1 MIGSGVSAHTHN
13 QTNELHLLY
22 DISAL
27 LSQAPDVETVLAPV
41 LETIA
46 AHLEIHRGV
55 ITILNRK
62 KGDIAIEEAWGYGVG
77 EIEKGHYQPGEGIIG
92 RVIETGNPVA
102 VPSIAEEPSFLD
114 RTGARKGQDTRSLS
128 FVCVPI
134 KAGSEVLGAIGI
146 DFPSSL
152 GFELDSIVRIVTII
166 ASSISQAVKL
176 RQDREEELEKLRDE
190 NERLQAALH
199 SQYRPASVV
208 GNSKIMRLLYQ
219 QIEQVSATSATVL
232 LLGESG
238 VGKERIAQAIH
249 YSSPRSEAS
258 FVALNCAAIPENL
271 IESELFGHEKGAF
284 TNAVT
289 TRKGRFELADGGTL
303 FLDEIGEMPLSVQA
317 TFLRVLQEKAF
328 ERVGG
333 SSTIRVNVR
342 IIAATNRNLEQ
353 LMRQGLFREDL
364 YYRLNVFP
372 LVIPPLRERKTDI
385 MLLANHFVEK
395 FGSEYNKKIKTIS
408 SPATHLLMKYDW
420 PGNVRELENC
430 MERAVILTTD
440 GTIHSYHLPPGLQQ
454 RSEGRKSS
462 GSLQEVMDAVERE
475 ILIEELGRTGGN
487 VTRAAQNLGI
497 TERMMGLRVK
507 KYGLKKRSD
516 NHGDE

>member
-1 MIGSGVSAHTHN
+1 MIGSSDSAHNHN

-62 KGDIAIEEAWGYGVG
+62 KGDIAIEEAWGYGIG

-102 VPSIAEEPSFLD
+102 VPSIAEEPLFLD

-146 DFPSSL
+146 DFPSSF
-152 GFELDSIVRIVTII
+152 GFKLDSIVRILTIV

-219 QIEQVSATSATVL
+219 QIEQVSATNATAL

-238 VGKERIAQAIH
+238 VGKERIAHAIH
-249 YSSPRSEAS
+249 YSSPRSAAS
-258 FVALNCAAIPENL
+258 FIAVNCAAIPENL
-271 IESELFGHEKGAF
+271 IESELFGHERGSF
-284 TNAVT
+284 TNAIA

-317 TFLRVLQEKAF
+317 TFLRVLQEKEF

-333 SSTIRVNVR
+333 SETLRVNVR

-353 LMRQGLFREDL
+353 RMRQGLFREDL

-372 LVIPPLRERKTDI
+372 MVIPPLRERKTDI
-385 MLLANHFVEK
+385 MLLANHFLET
-395 FGSEYNKKIKTIS
+395 FCSEYNKKIKTIS

-430 MERAVILTTD
+430 MERAVILSTD
-440 GTIHSYHLPPGLQQ
+440 GTIHSYHLPPGMQQ
-454 RSEGRKSS
+454 HFEGRKST
-462 GSLQEVMDAVERE
+462 GSLQDVMDAVERE
-475 ILIEELGRTGGN
+475 ILIEELGRTDGN

-516 NHGDE
+516 KHVDE